1 MRFFDSIMA
10 QAFGGLAGM
19 FAWLSVQSSQE
30 WGWLYAIAAGAIFG
44 GIIWKAN
51 VHREKPAG

>member
-1 MRFFDSIMA
+1 MRLFDSIMA

-19 FAWLSVQSSQE
+19 FAWLSVQSSRE
-30 WGWLYAIAAGAIFG
+30 WGWLYSIAAGAIFG

-51 VHREKPAG
+51 LSREKRAP